1 MLSNRKLLFYGIVLG
16 SMLLGRLGAPQL
28 NVLICSGMATWIV
41 FNKRLDFLP
50 LLLLCNLPITAFNID
65 YSIYRTFESQVE
77 VYTKD
82 YINIAGLPISAGL
95 VTVVAMAAVC
105 GWNLLNRPEK
115 YYRGAMAA
123 MFVLWIVG
131 ALVSLLIGVSGK
143 LQAYQAWS
151 GPLRGY
157 LSLIGVFYGYAIAVD
172 RPQWKSIVFRDLLI
186 FFLIIGALALP
197 GFFYHRIMFVGV
209 SVVPAMAMV
218 ALTLRRPWSRL
229 LGLANLIVW
238 FLYAIFVGS
247 TFTLLLLFMMSAGLS
262 GVVLVR
268 MTGARRILGILYGV
282 PMIIA
287 ITTYMFVA
295 IIGTKYI
302 SLQEIVYEGGELTFS
317 EEILFKI
324 FDDRAQLWVYI
335 LDDIKRDNLF
345 MPVPGE
351 DLAIIHPKHGEIFV
365 RHGAHNSYLQALR
378 ENGVIAGGIIIIIMA
393 YCLIAVSKS
402 YGASSQ
408 SETIAWAAGALPTLT
423 VGAVTGHYV
432 IGQLVG
438 AFIFLFVGMAIAN
451 VQSPGRRRGM
461 RRR

>member
-1 MLSNRKLLFYGIVLG
+1 MFSNRKLLFYGIVIG
-16 SMLLGRLGAPQL
+16 SIMLGRLGAPQL
-28 NVLICSGMATWIV
+28 NVLICSGMAAWIV
-41 FNKRLDFLP
+41 FNKRLDLLP

-65 YSIYRTFESQVE
+65 YSIYRTFEGQVE
-77 VYTKD
+77 VYKSD
-82 YINIAGLPISAGL
+82 YISIAGLPISAGL

-105 GWNLLNRPEK
+105 GLNLLNRPEK

-123 MFVLWIVG
+123 MFALWIIG
-131 ALVSLLIGVSGK
+131 ALVSLLIGISGK

-157 LSLIGVFYGYAIAVD
+157 LSLIGVFYGYAIAID

-209 SVVPAMAMV
+209 SVVPAMAIV

-238 FLYAIFVGS
+238 FVYALFVGS

-262 GVVLVR
+262 SLALIK
-268 MTGARRILGILYGV
+268 MTGARRILGIAFGV

-287 ITTYMFVA
+287 ITAYMFIA
-295 IIGTKYI
+295 IIGTKYV
-302 SLQEIVYEGGELTFS
+302 SLEQIVYGGGELTFG
-317 EEILFKI
+317 EEILFKV
-324 FDDRAQLWVYI
+324 FDDRAQLWVYV
-335 LDDIKRDNLF
+335 LEDIRRDNLF
-345 MPVPGE
+345 MPIPGE
-351 DLAIIHPKHGEIFV
+351 DMLVMHPKYGEVYV

-402 YGASSQ
+402 YGVSSQ

-451 VQSPGRRRGM
+451 VQIPTRRGM